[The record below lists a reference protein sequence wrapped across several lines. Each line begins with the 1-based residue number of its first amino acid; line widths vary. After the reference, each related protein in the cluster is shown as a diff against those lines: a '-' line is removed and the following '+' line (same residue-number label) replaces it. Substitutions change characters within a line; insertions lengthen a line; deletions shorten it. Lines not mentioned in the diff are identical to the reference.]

1 MSVKG
6 LVAGVF
12 LVSVLG
18 CSTTPSAV
26 NASATAEKPKVTKVC
41 VEEPARTGSNMKR
54 RTCKNAEQQ
63 SAAK

>member
-6 LVAGVF
+6 LVAGVL
-12 LVSVLG
+12 LVSMLG

-26 NASATAEKPKVTKVC
+26 DASATAEEPKVTKVC

-54 RTCKNAEQQ
+54 RTCKSAEQQ
-63 SAAK
+63 STTK